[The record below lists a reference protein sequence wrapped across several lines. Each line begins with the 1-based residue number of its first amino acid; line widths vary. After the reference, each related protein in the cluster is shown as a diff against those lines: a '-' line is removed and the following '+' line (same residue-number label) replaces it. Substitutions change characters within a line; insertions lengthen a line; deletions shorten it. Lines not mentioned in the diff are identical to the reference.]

1 MLFSIY
7 YIVFLRF
14 VSTYT
19 YFFLKIWLLIF
30 YYTIDIILPYIFS
43 LSCICHLPYIP
54 ASPILLSPPPGFLFV
69 SLLITLCTIHTGN
82 TVRTTKIASVKY
94 YLEIH
99 CITAVIFRLICGS
112 KYLLLKT
119 SLDEHKGKSVLM
131 FVGGRTGRL
140 ENLAGIKVTMR

>member
-1 MLFSIY
+1 MTVDILLYNWHYFTVHFFSQLY
-7 YIVFLRF
+7 
-14 VSTYT
+14 
-19 YFFLKIWLLIF
+19 
-30 YYTIDIILPYIFS
+30 LPLTLYPS
-43 LSCICHLPYIP
+43 QPY
-54 ASPILLSPPPGFLFV
+54 PIGLLSPPPGFLFV